1 MFTGKDEEKKGFCGI
16 RFDYLI
22 GKKSILQIYKFSKEK
37 LYMKKMFLAGA
48 LVLGAMSNSVLAND
62 GTIMTL
68 TGTIMTIVNAIAG
81 TIMT

>member
-1 MFTGKDEEKKGFCGI
+1 
-16 RFDYLI
+16 
-22 GKKSILQIYKFSKEK
+22 
-37 LYMKKMFLAGA
+37 MKKMLLAGA
-48 LVLGAMSNSVLAND
+48 LVLGAMSNSVLADD